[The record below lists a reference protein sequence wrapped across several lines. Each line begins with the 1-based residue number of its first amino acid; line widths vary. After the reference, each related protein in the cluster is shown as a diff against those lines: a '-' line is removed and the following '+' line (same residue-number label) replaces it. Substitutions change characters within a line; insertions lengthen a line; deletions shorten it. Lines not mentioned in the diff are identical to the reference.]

1 LKEETVKQNERWRE
15 RKKKQLR
22 KRVTEKGSEIL
33 KD

>member
-1 LKEETVKQNERWRE
+1 LKEETVKQNESWRE

-22 KRVTEKGSEIL
+22 KTEKGSEIL